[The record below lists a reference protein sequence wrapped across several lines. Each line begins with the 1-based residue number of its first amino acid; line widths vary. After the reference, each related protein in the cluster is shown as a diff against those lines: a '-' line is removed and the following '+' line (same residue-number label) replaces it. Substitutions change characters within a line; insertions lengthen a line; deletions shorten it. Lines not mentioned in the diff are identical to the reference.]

1 MVQLQT
7 LDPCKQMFDFK
18 SIFPF
23 NKSKFSA
30 RGGLNL
36 STLLSSNMADPESCF
51 CKLRALGRCRLLSLT
66 IPAEAAVG
74 GCSMKGLQQRGQGA
88 MEKVNDQIEESH
100 S

>member
-7 LDPCKQMFDFK
+7 LDPCKQMFNFK

-36 STLLSSNMADPESCF
+36 SILISSYITDPESCF
-51 CKLRALGRCRLLSLT
+51 CKSQALGRCR
-66 IPAEAAVG
+66 EF
-74 GCSMKGLQQRGQGA
+74 Q
-88 MEKVNDQIEESH
+88 
-100 S
+100 